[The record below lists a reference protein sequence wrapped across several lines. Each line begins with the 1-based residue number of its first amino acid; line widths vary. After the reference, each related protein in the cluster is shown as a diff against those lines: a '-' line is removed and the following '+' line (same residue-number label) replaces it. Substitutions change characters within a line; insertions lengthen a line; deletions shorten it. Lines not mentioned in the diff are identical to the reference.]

1 MGSSLKLCMVADGIA
16 DIYPRF
22 GLTSEWDT
30 AAAHAV
36 VNGSGGEVVEIDSF
50 NQLKYNKVES
60 ILNPFFIVG
69 ARNILEDIKKY
80 L

>member
-1 MGSSLKLCMVADGIA
+1 MVADGTA

-36 VNGSGGEVVEIDSF
+36 VIGSGGEVVEIDTY
-50 NQLKYNKVES
+50 NQLKYNKEES